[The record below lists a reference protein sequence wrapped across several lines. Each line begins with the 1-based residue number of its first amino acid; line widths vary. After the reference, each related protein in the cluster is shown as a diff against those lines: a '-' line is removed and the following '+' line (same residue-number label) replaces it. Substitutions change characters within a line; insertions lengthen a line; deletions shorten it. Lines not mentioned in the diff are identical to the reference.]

1 LKKVLLV
8 NWDGYPNFA
17 HGGVYTWEKALVEQL
32 SDWQFVVYNQ
42 LSNSNT
48 NGVLSVPKNV
58 VGVTALPLF
67 GASRAEEF
75 SQGPFLGRVLG
86 TSRKAVEGYFV
97 PLFMRFVSRMISVD
111 CQPSQVTESVLELH
125 AFFRRFDYKKCVESP
140 LVWEGFLRLLQ
151 ADPLYKEMSLNE
163 ALLAYQMLQ
172 RVMQTLSVDVPK
184 VDLVHCS
191 LVWTPSLIAVVAKA
205 KYGSPVIVTE
215 HGVAFRELMLYYN
228 AYTFDEAS
236 KVMMKVFAA
245 NIVKAVYAMADIVAP
260 VCNANTEWER
270 HLGVPAEK
278 IRVIYNGVDTKR
290 FRPMSVQRKTDRP
303 VVVSVGRIEIFKDIV
318 SLVTAMKDVRDEIPN
333 VMCLIYGESIDLE
346 YSKKCVEALKELK
359 LEGNV
364 RFMGKTNEPERAY
377 NLADV
382 VAMSS
387 LTEAFPFAAIE
398 AMACGKPVIATDVG
412 GTREA
417 IDGCGILVR
426 SRNPPELARAI
437 VKLLND
443 KPLRTRL
450 GEAALKRARDKFEL
464 SASANQY
471 RMLYEEL
478 LVPRVTL
485 SARPDQKLVLAR

>member
-1 LKKVLLV
+1 MKKVLLV

-32 SDWQFVVYNQ
+32 SDWEFVVYNQ

-48 NGVLSVPKNV
+48 NGKFSLPKNV
-58 VGVTALPLF
+58 VGVTSIPLF
-67 GASRAEEF
+67 GSNRCEEF
-75 SQGPFLGRVLG
+75 SSRPFLSRVIG
-86 TSRKAVEGYFV
+86 TSRKAVEDFFV
-97 PLFMRFVSRMISVD
+97 PLFLRFASRIISVD

-125 AFFRRFDYKKCVESP
+125 TFFRTFDYRKCVESP
-140 LVWEGFLRLLQ
+140 LAWEGFLRLLQ
-151 ADPLYKEMSLNE
+151 ADPLYREMSLNE

-184 VDLVHCS
+184 VDLVHSS
-191 LVWTPSLIAVVAKA
+191 LVWTPSLIGVIAKA

-236 KVMMKVFAA
+236 KVMMKVFAS

-260 VCNANTEWER
+260 VCSANTEWER

-278 IRVIYNGVDTKR
+278 IRVIYNGIDTQR
-290 FRPMSVQRKTDRP
+290 FRPMPVQRKTDRP

-318 SLVTAMKDVRDEIPN
+318 SLLMAMKDVRDEIPN

-346 YSKKCVEALKELK
+346 YSKKCEDALKELK
-359 LEGNV
+359 LEPNV
-364 RFMGKTNEPERAY
+364 RFMGKTTEPEKAY

-398 AMACGKPVIATDVG
+398 AMACGKPVVATDVG

-417 IDGCGILVR
+417 IDGCGVLVR

-437 VKLLND
+437 VKLLKD
-443 KPLRTRL
+443 KPLRARL

-478 LVPRVTL
+478 LAPRPGLPV
-485 SARPDQKLVLAR
+485 RPDQGMVLAR

>member
-1 LKKVLLV
+1 LL
-8 NWDGYPNFA
+8 
-17 HGGVYTWEKALVEQL
+17 GV
-32 SDWQFVVYNQ
+32 
-42 LSNSNT
+42 
-48 NGVLSVPKNV
+48 
-58 VGVTALPLF
+58 
-67 GASRAEEF
+67 
-75 SQGPFLGRVLG
+75 
-86 TSRKAVEGYFV
+86 
-97 PLFMRFVSRMISVD
+97 I
-111 CQPSQVTESVLELH
+111 
-125 AFFRRFDYKKCVESP
+125 
-140 LVWEGFLRLLQ
+140 
-151 ADPLYKEMSLNE
+151 
-163 ALLAYQMLQ
+163 
-172 RVMQTLSVDVPK
+172 
-184 VDLVHCS
+184 
-191 LVWTPSLIAVVAKA
+191 AKA

-245 NIVKAVYAMADIVAP
+245 NVVKAVYAMADVVAP

-290 FRPMSVQRKTDRP
+290 FRPVAVQRKTDRP

-318 SLVTAMKDVRDEIPN
+318 SLVTAMKDVREEIPD

-346 YSKKCVEALKELK
+346 YSKKCLETFKELK

-364 RFMGKTNEPERAY
+364 RFMGKTNEPEMAY

-398 AMACGKPVIATDVG
+398 AMACGKPVVATDVG

-417 IDGCGILVR
+417 IDGCGLLVR

-437 VKLLND
+437 VKLLKD

-485 SARPDQKLVLAR
+485 SARPDQDLVLAR

>member
-17 HGGVYTWEKALVEQL
+17 YGGVYTWEKALVEQL
-32 SDWQFVVYNQ
+32 SDWEFVVYNQ

-48 NGVLSVPKNV
+48 NGVFRVPKNV
-58 VGVTALPLF
+58 VGVTSLPLF
-67 GASRAEEF
+67 GASRCEEF
-75 SQGPFLGRVLG
+75 SEGPFLGRVIG
-86 TSRKAVEGYFV
+86 TSRKAVEEYFV
-97 PLFMRFVSRMISVD
+97 PLFLRFVSRVISVD

-125 AFFRRFDYKKCVESP
+125 AFFRKFDYKKCVESP
-140 LVWEGFLRLLQ
+140 SAWEGFLRLLQ
-151 ADPLYKEMSLNE
+151 EDQLYREMSLNE

-172 RVMQTLSVDVPK
+172 RVMQSLSVDVPK

-245 NIVKAVYAMADIVAP
+245 NIVKAVYSIADIVAP
-260 VCNANTEWER
+260 VCSANTEWER
-270 HLGVPAEK
+270 NLGVPAEK
-278 IRVIYNGVDTKR
+278 IRVIYNGIDTQR
-290 FRPMSVQRKTDRP
+290 FRPISVQRKTDRP
-303 VVVSVGRIEIFKDIV
+303 VVVSVGRIEIFKDVI
-318 SLVTAMKDVRDEIPN
+318 SLITAMKDVRDEIPN

-346 YSKKCVEALKELK
+346 YSKKCVEAVEELK
-359 LEGNV
+359 LEANV
-364 RFMGKTNEPERAY
+364 RLMGKTTEPEKAY

-398 AMACGKPVIATDVG
+398 AMACGKPVVATDVG
-412 GTREA
+412 GTSEA
-417 IDGCGILVR
+417 IEGCGILVR

-437 VKLLND
+437 VKLLKD

-450 GEAALKRARDKFEL
+450 GDAALRRARDKFEL
-464 SASANQY
+464 SSSANQY

-478 LVPRVTL
+478 LAPRPGRPV
-485 SARPDQKLVLAR
+485 RPDPELVLAG

>member
-1 LKKVLLV
+1 MKKVLLV

-32 SDWQFVVYNQ
+32 ADWEFVVYNQ

-48 NGVLSVPKNV
+48 NGAFSLPKNV
-58 VGVTALPLF
+58 TSVTSIPLF
-67 GASRAEEF
+67 GASRLEEF
-75 SQGPFLGRVLG
+75 SEGPFLGRVLG
-86 TSRKAVEGYFV
+86 TSQKAVDEYFV
-97 PLFMRFVSRMISVD
+97 PLFLRFVSRVISVD
-111 CQPSQVTESVLELH
+111 CKPSQVIESVLELH
-125 AFFRRFDYKKCVESP
+125 AFLTAFDYKKCVESP
-140 LVWEGFLRLLQ
+140 SAWEGFLQMLQ
-151 ADPLYKEMSLNE
+151 KDQLYREMSLNE

-172 RVMQTLSVDVPK
+172 RVMQVLSVEVPK

-191 LVWTPSLIAVVAKA
+191 LVWTPSLMAVIAKA

-245 NIVKAVYAMADIVAP
+245 NIVKAVYSIADVVSP
-260 VCNANTEWER
+260 VCSANTEWEL
-270 HLGVPAEK
+270 HLGVPAQK
-278 IRVIYNGVDTKR
+278 IKVIYNGIDTQR
-290 FRPMSVQRKTDRP
+290 FRPIAVQRKTDRP

-318 SLVTAMKDVRDEIPN
+318 SLIIAMKDVKDEIPN

-346 YSKKCVEALKELK
+346 YSKKCVEAVKELK
-359 LEGNV
+359 LEDNV
-364 RFMGKTNEPERAY
+364 RFMGKTAEPEKAY

-398 AMACGKPVIATDVG
+398 AMACGKPVVATDVG

-417 IDGCGILVR
+417 IEGCGVLVR

-437 VKLLND
+437 VKLLKD

-450 GEAALKRARDKFEL
+450 GDAALKRARDKFEL

-478 LVPRVTL
+478 LAPRARPP
-485 SARPDQKLVLAR
+485 ARPDQELVLAS

>member
-1 LKKVLLV
+1 LLV

-17 HGGVYTWEKALVEQL
+17 YGGVYTWEKALVEQL
-32 SDWQFVVYNQ
+32 SDWEFVVYNQ

-48 NGVLSVPKNV
+48 NGVFRVPKNV
-58 VGVTALPLF
+58 VGVTSLPLF
-67 GASRAEEF
+67 GASRCEEF
-75 SQGPFLGRVLG
+75 SEGPFLGRVIG
-86 TSRKAVEGYFV
+86 TSRKAVEEYFV
-97 PLFMRFVSRMISVD
+97 PLFLRFVSRVISVD

-125 AFFRRFDYKKCVESP
+125 AFFRKFDYKKCVESP
-140 LVWEGFLRLLQ
+140 SAWEGFLRLLQ
-151 ADPLYKEMSLNE
+151 EDQLYREMSLNE

-172 RVMQTLSVDVPK
+172 RVMQSLSVDVPK

-245 NIVKAVYAMADIVAP
+245 NIVKAVYSIADIVAP
-260 VCNANTEWER
+260 VCSANTEWER
-270 HLGVPAEK
+270 NLGVPAEK
-278 IRVIYNGVDTKR
+278 IRVIYNGIDTQR
-290 FRPMSVQRKTDRP
+290 FRPISVQRKTDRP
-303 VVVSVGRIEIFKDIV
+303 VVVSVGRIEIFKDVI
-318 SLVTAMKDVRDEIPN
+318 SLITAMKDVRDEIPN

-346 YSKKCVEALKELK
+346 YSKKCVEAVEELK
-359 LEGNV
+359 LEANV
-364 RFMGKTNEPERAY
+364 RLMGKTTEPEKAY

-398 AMACGKPVIATDVG
+398 AMACGKPVVATDVG
-412 GTREA
+412 GTSEA
-417 IDGCGILVR
+417 IEGCGILVR

-437 VKLLND
+437 VKLLKD

-450 GEAALKRARDKFEL
+450 GDAALRRARDKFEL
-464 SASANQY
+464 SSSANQY

-478 LVPRVTL
+478 LAPRPGRPV
-485 SARPDQKLVLAR
+485 RPDPELVLAG

>member
-1 LKKVLLV
+1 MKKVLLV

-48 NGVLSVPKNV
+48 NGEFRVPKNV
-58 VGVTALPLF
+58 VGVTSLPLF
-67 GASRAEEF
+67 GASRCEEY
-75 SQGPFLGRVLG
+75 SKGPFLGRILG
-86 TSRKAVEGYFV
+86 TSRKAIEEHFM

-111 CQPSQVTESVLELH
+111 CQPSQVTESFLELH
-125 AFFRRFDYKKCVESP
+125 AFFKTFDYKKCVESP
-140 LVWEGFLRLLQ
+140 SAWEGFLRLLQ
-151 ADPLYKEMSLNE
+151 ADPLYREMSLNE

-191 LVWTPSLIAVVAKA
+191 LVWTPSLIAVIAKA

-260 VCNANTEWER
+260 VCSANTEWER

-278 IRVIYNGVDTKR
+278 IRVIYNGIDTQR
-290 FRPMSVQRKTDRP
+290 FRPMPVQRKTDRP
-303 VVVSVGRIEIFKDIV
+303 VVVSVGRIEIFKDII
-318 SLVTAMKDVRDEIPN
+318 SLITAMKDVRDEIPN

-346 YSKKCVEALKELK
+346 YSKKCVEVLKELK
-359 LEGNV
+359 LEANV
-364 RFMGKTNEPERAY
+364 RFMGKTTEPEKAY

-398 AMACGKPVIATDVG
+398 AMACGKPVVATDVG

-417 IDGCGILVR
+417 IEGCGVLVR

-437 VKLLND
+437 VKLLKD

-478 LVPRVTL
+478 LAPRAGL
-485 SARPDQKLVLAR
+485 SARPDPELVVLR

>member
-32 SDWQFVVYNQ
+32 ADWEFVVYNQ

-48 NGVLSVPKNV
+48 NGAFRLPKNV
-58 VGVTALPLF
+58 VGVTSLPLF
-67 GASRAEEF
+67 GASRGEEF
-75 SQGPFLGRVLG
+75 SKGPFLSRVLG
-86 TSRKAVEGYFV
+86 TSRKAVEEYFV
-97 PLFMRFVSRMISVD
+97 PLFLRFVSRLISVD
-111 CQPSQVTESVLELH
+111 CQPSQVTDSVLELH
-125 AFFRRFDYKKCVESP
+125 EFFKSFDYKKCVESP
-140 LVWEGFLRLLQ
+140 SAWEGFLRLLQ
-151 ADPLYKEMSLNE
+151 EDKLYREMSLNE
-163 ALLAYQMLQ
+163 ALLVYQMLQ
-172 RVMQTLSVDVPK
+172 RVMQTFSVRIPK

-191 LVWTPSLIAVVAKA
+191 LVWTPSLIAVIAKTRN
-205 KYGSPVIVTE
+205 GTPVIVTE

-236 KVMMKVFAA
+236 KVMMKVVAA
-245 NIVKAVYAMADIVAP
+245 NIVKAVYSVADIVAP
-260 VCNANTEWER
+260 VCSANTEWER
-270 HLGVPAEK
+270 NLGVPAEK
-278 IRVIYNGVDTKR
+278 IRVIYNGIDTQR
-290 FRPMSVQRKTDRP
+290 FRPISVQRKTDRP

-318 SLVTAMKDVRDEIPN
+318 SLLMAMKDVRDEIPN

-346 YSKKCVEALKELK
+346 YSKKCVRTVKELK

-364 RFMGKTNEPERAY
+364 RFMGKTTEPEKAY

-398 AMACGKPVIATDVG
+398 AMACGKPVVATDVG

-417 IDGCGILVR
+417 LDGCGILVR

-437 VKLLND
+437 VKLLKD
-443 KPLRTRL
+443 KALRTRL

-464 SASANQY
+464 STSANHY

-478 LVPRVTL
+478 LAPRATL
-485 SARPDQKLVLAR
+485 PARPDQEMVLAR

>member
-32 SDWQFVVYNQ
+32 SDWQFLVYNQ

-48 NGVLSVPKNV
+48 NGVFSVPKNV

-67 GASRAEEF
+67 GASRVEEY
-75 SQGPFLGRVLG
+75 SKGPFLGRVIG
-86 TSRKAVEGYFV
+86 TSEKAVEEYFM
-97 PLFMRFVSRMISVD
+97 PLFMRFLSRVVSVD
-111 CQPSQVTESVLELH
+111 CQPAQVTESFLELH
-125 AFFRRFDYKKCVESP
+125 AFFKRFDYKKCIESP
-140 LVWEGFLRLLQ
+140 SAWEGFLSLLR
-151 ADPLYKEMSLNE
+151 ADPLYREMSLNE

-172 RVMQTLSVDVPK
+172 RTMQTLSVDVPR

-191 LVWTPSLIAVVAKA
+191 LVWTPSLLAVIAKA

-260 VCNANTEWER
+260 VCSANTEWER

-278 IRVIYNGVDTKR
+278 IRVIYNGVDTQR

-318 SLVTAMKDVRDEIPN
+318 SLVTAMKDVRDEIPD

-346 YSKKCVEALKELK
+346 YSKKCVEVLKELK
-359 LEGNV
+359 LEANV
-364 RFMGKTNEPERAY
+364 RFMGKTTEPEKAY

-398 AMACGKPVIATDVG
+398 AMACGKPVVATDVG

-417 IDGCGILVR
+417 IEGCGILVR

-437 VKLLND
+437 VKLLKD

-478 LVPRVTL
+478 LAPRAGL
-485 SARPDQKLVLAR
+485 SVRPDPEIVVLR

>member
-1 LKKVLLV
+1 LRRVLLV

-32 SDWQFVVYNQ
+32 SDWQFVVFNQ

-48 NGVLSVPKNV
+48 NGAFNVPKNV
-58 VGVTALPLF
+58 VGVTAVPLF
-67 GASRAEEF
+67 GASRIEEF
-75 SQGPFLGRVLG
+75 SREPFLGRLLG
-86 TSRKAVEGYFV
+86 TSRKAVEEEFV
-97 PLFMRFVSRMISVD
+97 PLFLSFVSKVISVD
-111 CQPSQVTESVLELH
+111 CEPSQVTQSVLQLH
-125 AFFRRFDYKKCVESP
+125 ALFQTFDYKKCVENP
-140 LVWEGFLRLLQ
+140 LAWEGFVRLLQ
-151 ADPLYKEMSLNE
+151 EDQLYRKMSLNE

-172 RVMQTLSVDVPK
+172 RTMQVLSVDVPR

-191 LVWTPSLIAVVAKA
+191 LVWTPSLIGVIAKA
-205 KYGSPVIVTE
+205 KYGSPIIVTE

-260 VCNANTEWER
+260 VCSANTEWER

-278 IRVIYNGVDTKR
+278 IRVIYNGIDTKR
-290 FRPMSVQRKTDRP
+290 FRPMEVQRKTDRP

-318 SLVTAMKDVRDEIPN
+318 SLVYAMDDVRKEIPN

-346 YSKKCVEALKELK
+346 YSNKCVETLKALK

-364 RFMGKTNEPERAY
+364 RFMGRTEEPEKAY

-398 AMACGKPVIATDVG
+398 AMACGKPVVATDVG

-417 IDGCGILVR
+417 LEGCGLLVR

-437 VKLLND
+437 VKLLKD
-443 KPLRTRL
+443 KPLRERL
-450 GEAALKRARDKFEL
+450 GEAALKRARAKFEL

-471 RMLYEEL
+471 RLLYEEL
-478 LVPRVTL
+478 LAPRAVL
-485 SARPDQKLVLAR
+485 SARPEKELVPAR